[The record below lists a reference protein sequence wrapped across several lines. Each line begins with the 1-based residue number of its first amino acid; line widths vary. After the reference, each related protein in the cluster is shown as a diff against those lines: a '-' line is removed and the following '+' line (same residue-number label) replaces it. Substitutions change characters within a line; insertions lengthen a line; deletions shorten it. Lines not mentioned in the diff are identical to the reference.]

1 MFALSASCIKD
12 DFNLIDAQVV
22 ELYLDQLVQVTVGP
36 LSRSQAFWVR
46 SRTSKG
52 APFMYDNLSSV

>member
-12 DFNLIDAQVV
+12 DFNVIDVRVV

-36 LSRSQAFWVR
+36 LSIKSGHLGWI
-46 SRTSKG
+46 
-52 APFMYDNLSSV
+52 